1 MAFLPSSVETL
12 DTYAKRHYIFQHCF
26 LPAELCYLHG
36 PMSSEMYDVAII
48 GGGPAGSTAATLL
61 ARAGRRVVVLERDKF
76 PRFHIG
82 ESLLP
87 FSTQAFDRLGVREKL
102 DRTFLPKHGGE
113 IMAACGTTSVKFYF
127 KDGFKSTRDRAYQV
141 TRSEFDKLL
150 LDHSRENG
158 AEVREETTVEA
169 IAFSEDEV
177 TLTISRRGALP
188 PLPGRA
194 EARPSD
200 QIQARYLLDCSG
212 RQTILGNFFKL
223 KKSYDHLQKFSLFAH
238 YENVER
244 PSGIDGTLI
253 RMVRGLD
260 RWFWMIPLTATR
272 MSIGVVM
279 DTATFRAMK
288 LPPEEALEK
297 CIGEQPLILAEMANS
312 ERVSQ
317 VYSAGDYS
325 YRNAELFGDRWL
337 LAGDAAGFIDPV
349 FSSGVFLAIMS
360 AEKAADSLHEILRDE
375 KQKPRLFREYS
386 HRVNRVMDMYLTFVN
401 SWYRGKEFVEV
412 FLNPTE
418 VLQLAPAVNALLAGN
433 EGASFA
439 IKWRMWVFY
448 FFVHAQRFLAF
459 SPRLSL
465 VPKTGDAGVPM
476 PSLEGVS

>member
-1 MAFLPSSVETL
+1 
-12 DTYAKRHYIFQHCF
+12 
-26 LPAELCYLHG
+26 
-36 PMSSEMYDVAII
+36 MYDVAII

-61 ARAGRRVVVLERDKF
+61 ARAGRRVVVLEREKF

-113 IMAACGTTSVKFYF
+113 IMAACGTTSAKFYF
-127 KDGFKSTRDRAYQV
+127 KDGYKTSRDRAYQV

-158 AEVREETTVEA
+158 AEVREETEVKKIDFAPDRVRLEIEA
-169 IAFSEDEV
+169 PGGAIE
-177 TLTISRRGALP
+177 TI
-188 PLPGRA
+188 
-194 EARPSD
+194 E
-200 QIQARYLLDCSG
+200 ARYLLDCSG

-223 KKSYDHLQKFSLFAH
+223 KKTYDHLQKFSVFAH
-238 YENVER
+238 YENVDR

-279 DTATFRAMK
+279 DTSTFRAMK

-297 CIGEQPLILAEMANS
+297 CIGEQPLILEEMANA

-325 YRNAELFGDRWL
+325 YRNKKLFGDRWM

-360 AEKAADSLHEILRDE
+360 AEKAADSLDEILRDE
-375 KQKPRLFREYS
+375 SQKPRLFREYS
-386 HRVNRVMDMYLTFVN
+386 RRVNRVMDMYLTFVN

-418 VLQLAPAVNALLAGN
+418 MLQLAPAVNAVLAGN
-433 EGASFA
+433 EGVNFA

-448 FFVHAQRFLAF
+448 FFVRAQRFLAF

-465 VPKTGDAGVPM
+465 VPQKKMSSTPEPAGAI
-476 PSLEGVS
+476 S

>member
-1 MAFLPSSVETL
+1 MKE
-12 DTYAKRHYIFQHCF
+12 I
-26 LPAELCYLHG
+26 
-36 PMSSEMYDVAII
+36 YDVAII

-61 ARAGRRVVVLERDKF
+61 ARAGRRVVVLEREKF

-102 DRTFLPKHGGE
+102 NRTFLPKHGGE
-113 IMAACGTTSVKFYF
+113 IMAACGTTSAKFYF
-127 KDGFKSTRDRAYQV
+127 KDGYKTTRDRAYQV

-158 AEVREETTVEA
+158 AEVREETEVKKIEFATDRVRLEIEA
-169 IAFSEDEV
+169 PG
-177 TLTISRRGALP
+177 GAI
-188 PLPGRA
+188 
-194 EARPSD
+194 EMID
-200 QIQARYLLDCSG
+200 ARYLLDCSG

-223 KKSYDHLQKFSLFAH
+223 KKSYDHLQKFSVFAH
-238 YENVER
+238 YENVDR

-279 DTATFRAMK
+279 DTRTFRAMK
-288 LPPEEALEK
+288 LSPEEALDS
-297 CIGEQPLILAEMANS
+297 CIGEQPLMLEEMANA
-312 ERVSQ
+312 ERVSP

-325 YRNAELFGDRWL
+325 YRNAKLFGDRWL

-375 KQKPRLFREYS
+375 SLKPRLFREYS
-386 HRVNRVMDMYLTFVN
+386 RRVNRVMDMYLTFVN

-418 VLQLAPAVNALLAGN
+418 MLQLAPAVNAVLAGN
-433 EGASFA
+433 EGVSFA

-448 FFVHAQRFLAF
+448 FFVRAQRFLAL

-465 VPKTGDAGVPM
+465 VPQKQNTTASM
-476 PSLEGVS
+476 RSLEGVS